1 MKPFFSDKS
10 KLNENITLIIGK
22 TIISSDA
29 DVADTLNSFFS
40 NAVKNLNING
50 FKIVEVKN
58 DNGNNISKR
67 VNIFNNHQSIIKM
80 KANVKT

>member
-1 MKPFFSDKS
+1 MKPLFSDKS

-40 NAVKNLNING
+40 NTVKNLNING